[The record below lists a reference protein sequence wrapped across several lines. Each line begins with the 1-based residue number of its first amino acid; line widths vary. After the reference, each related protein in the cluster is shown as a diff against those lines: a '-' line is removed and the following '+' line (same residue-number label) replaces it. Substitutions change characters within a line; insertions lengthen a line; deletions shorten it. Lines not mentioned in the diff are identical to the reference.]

1 LTPEVAIIGGGI
13 SASAKYFLPAAKR
26 EIDRRVMVT
35 SRPGFKLIE
44 AELGNQ
50 AGITGAAKLAW
61 EMLERK
67 KCIAT
72 GSEG

>member
-1 LTPEVAIIGGGI
+1 
-13 SASAKYFLPAAKR
+13 
-26 EIDRRVMVT
+26 MVT